1 MSRYIQE
8 NIPSITPVEVT
19 ENISIVGRSEA

>member
-8 NIPSITPVEVT
+8 NIPSVTPVEVT
-19 ENISIVGRSEA
+19 ENTCIVGRSEV